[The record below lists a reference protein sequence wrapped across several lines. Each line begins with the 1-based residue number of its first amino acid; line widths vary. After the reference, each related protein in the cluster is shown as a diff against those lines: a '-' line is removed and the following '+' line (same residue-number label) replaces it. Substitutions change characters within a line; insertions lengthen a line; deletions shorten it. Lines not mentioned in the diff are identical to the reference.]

1 MRLDLKIIFSN
12 IKMDINKN
20 IISSFVKIFF
30 WDFSVDKKDKAS
42 VKNFFIRKEKNGVLI
57 YVK

>member
-12 IKMDINKN
+12 IKMDIKKS

-42 VKNFFIRKEKNGVLI
+42 VKNFFIRREKMVF
-57 YVK
+57 